1 MKLNKSFTLVLSSIL
16 IFVLFVSSKV
26 EDDYYIFP
34 VNPGNRN
41 YLSGNFCEL
50 RSTHMHAGIDIKV
63 GGVTGAPIHAA
74 ADGFVSRIKIAW
86 GGYGNA
92 LYLQHPNGTTT
103 VYAHLHEF
111 SGKIAEYVRDAQY
124 RNESFEIELFPGK
137 DELVVERGDV
147 IGKAGNSGSSGGPHL
162 HFEIRDANQVP
173 LDPLQYNFEE
183 IVDNVPPYVRKVAL
197 VTLDK
202 DARINGQ
209 FGRFEFT
216 VRSNGNRYELN
227 ENVDVQG
234 LIGVEVAAFDRA
246 NGVRNVYGVT
256 SAEMSLDGESYFSYE
271 TDKMPFSVTKNIFV
285 HVNYEERYRQD
296 RTFFRM
302 YLEDGNSMPIYNTA
316 RNQGKLLIQDEDLH
330 EVDMKLT
337 DHYGNDSYLS
347 FNLQGKK
354 IVPENDFKVR
364 YFGKPYTDQNY
375 HVRGNVLQLYV
386 PVDKSPEGIYQRKL
400 AKFYANRMDF
410 EQEPAYVVN
419 DVAVYLWD
427 LRQGLPDSVDACG
440 QTEMLPIKMKVP
452 AYNAF
457 SYYQPEM
464 DVHFS
469 KYDLFDTLYF
479 TTDYQFYD
487 EKELFRLHRE
497 HTPLKGSIEIK
508 LKPRSMPQAPK
519 DKTSVYRV
527 SNTGDL
533 GYEGGE
539 WKGNNISFF
548 TRYFGDFVVAA
559 DTLDPVITP
568 INVSNKQLKFKIE
581 DGMSGIKS
589 YDAYVNGEWVLME
602 YDYKWDVIWT
612 NRDDKR
618 VPLEGDFKIVVTDN
632 VGNQNVFEGRI

>member
-1 MKLNKSFTLVLSSIL
+1 MKLNSFSLVLSSIL
-16 IFVLFVSSKV
+16 ISVLFISSKV

-50 RSTHMHAGIDIKV
+50 RSTHMHAGLDIKV

-74 ADGFVSRIKIAW
+74 ADAFVSRIKIAW

-111 SGKIAEYVRDAQY
+111 SGKIADYVRDAQY
-124 RNESFEIELFPGK
+124 RNESFDIELFPGK
-137 DELVVERGDV
+137 NELTLSRGEV

-173 LDPLQYNFEE
+173 LDPLDYNFEE

-209 FGRFEFT
+209 FGRFEFP
-216 VRSNGNRYELN
+216 VKSNGNRYEVS
-227 ENVDVQG
+227 ETVDVQG
-234 LIGVEVAAFDRA
+234 LVGVEVAAFDRA

-256 SAEMSLDGESYFSYE
+256 STPMSLDGKPQFSYH
-271 TDKMPFSVTKNIFV
+271 TDRMPFSVTKDIFV

-296 RTFFRM
+296 RTFYRM
-302 YLEDGNSMPIYNTA
+302 YLNDGNAMPIYDTA
-316 RNQGKLLIQDEDLH
+316 ENEGKLSFKGNGLH
-330 EVDMKLT
+330 RVDMELK
-337 DHYGNDSYLS
+337 DHYGNSS
-347 FNLQGKK
+347 FLKINLQAKPV
-354 IVPENDFKVR
+354 IPENDFKVR
-364 YFGKPYTDQNY
+364 YFSKPYTDQNY
-375 HVRGNVLQLYV
+375 HVRENILQLFV
-386 PVDKSPEGIYQRKL
+386 PIEKSPEGIYQRKL

-427 LRQGLPDSVDACG
+427 LRSGMPDSVDACG
-440 QTEMLPIKMKVP
+440 KTEVLPIKMKVP
-452 AYNAF
+452 ASNAF

-469 KYDLFDTLYF
+469 KYDLFDTLYLS
-479 TTDYQFYD
+479 TDYKFY
-487 EKELFRLHRE
+487 ENRELFSLHRE

-508 LKPRSMPQAPK
+508 LKPRSMPQGPK
-519 DKTSVYRV
+519 DKISVYRM
-527 SNTGDL
+527 SNSGEL
-533 GYEGGE
+533 GYEGGD
-539 WKGNNISFF
+539 WQGNNISFF
-548 TRYFGDFVVAA
+548 TRYFGDFVLAA
-559 DTLDPVITP
+559 DTIDPVITP
-568 INVSNKQLKFKIE
+568 VNISKNQLKFKIE
-581 DGMSGIKS
+581 DDMSGIKS

-612 NRDDKR
+612 RRDDKR
-618 VPLEGDFKIVVTDN
+618 VPLEGDYKIVVTDN
-632 VGNQNVFEGRI
+632 VGNQNTFEGKI

>member
-1 MKLNKSFTLVLSSIL
+1 MKLNSFSLVLSSIL
-16 IFVLFVSSKV
+16 ISVLFISSKV

-50 RSTHMHAGIDIKV
+50 RSTHMHAGLDIKV

-74 ADGFVSRIKIAW
+74 ADAFVSRIKIAW

-111 SGKIAEYVRDAQY
+111 SGKIADYVRDAQY
-124 RNESFEIELFPGK
+124 RNESFDIELFPGK
-137 DELVVERGDV
+137 NELTLSRGEV

-173 LDPLQYNFEE
+173 LDPLDYNFEE

-209 FGRFEFT
+209 FGRFEFP
-216 VRSNGNRYELN
+216 VKSNGNRYEVS
-227 ENVDVQG
+227 ETVDVQG
-234 LIGVEVAAFDRA
+234 LVGVEVAAFDRA

-256 SAEMSLDGESYFSYE
+256 STTMSLDGKPQFSYH
-271 TDKMPFSVTKNIFV
+271 TDRMPFSVTKDIFV

-296 RTFFRM
+296 RTFYRM
-302 YLEDGNSMPIYNTA
+302 YLNDGNAMPIYDTA
-316 RNQGKLLIQDEDLH
+316 ENEGKLSFKGNGLH
-330 EVDMKLT
+330 RVDMELK
-337 DHYGNDSYLS
+337 DHYGNSS
-347 FNLQGKK
+347 FLKINLQAKPV
-354 IVPENDFKVR
+354 IPENDFKVR
-364 YFGKPYTDQNY
+364 YFSKPYTDQNY
-375 HVRGNVLQLYV
+375 HVRENILQLFV
-386 PVDKSPEGIYQRKL
+386 PIEKSPEGIYQRKL

-427 LRQGLPDSVDACG
+427 LRSGMPDSVDACG
-440 QTEMLPIKMKVP
+440 KTEVLPIKMKVP
-452 AYNAF
+452 ASNAF

-469 KYDLFDTLYF
+469 KYDLFDTLYLS
-479 TTDYQFYD
+479 TDYKFY
-487 EKELFRLHRE
+487 ENRELFSLHRE

-508 LKPRSMPQAPK
+508 LKPRSMPQGPK
-519 DKTSVYRV
+519 DKISVYRM
-527 SNTGDL
+527 SNSGEL
-533 GYEGGE
+533 GYEGGD
-539 WKGNNISFF
+539 WQGNNISFF
-548 TRYFGDFVVAA
+548 TRYFGDFVLAA
-559 DTLDPVITP
+559 DTIDPVITP
-568 INVSNKQLKFKIE
+568 VNISKNQLKFKIE
-581 DGMSGIKS
+581 DDMSGIKS

-612 NRDDKR
+612 RRDDKR
-618 VPLEGDFKIVVTDN
+618 VPLEGDYKIVVTDN
-632 VGNQNVFEGRI
+632 VGNQNTFEGKI